1 MISEIKRNLNN
12 RRRDDEV
19 LELVKFI
26 IVWER
31 ERKRNRESTQ
41 RNSSHDETM
50 IDLSYMR

>member
-26 IVWER
+26 IVR
-31 ERKRNRESTQ
+31 ERKHSKKFIT
-41 RNSSHDETM
+41 
-50 IDLSYMR
+50 